1 MRIRLLPIISIAL
14 VTPFHVH
21 AADIKVLCVGGV
33 KPALSILVP
42 RFEQASGHRVEITYV
57 SPGGALRD
65 RVLAERNVDVAL
77 APSTVL
83 DAIAK
88 AGKIV
93 PGSAVEIARTP
104 IAIGI
109 RTGAEKPDLS
119 TPESVRR
126 AVLASKSIALGDPKA
141 NSPIGQYFMSV
152 ADRFGFGLELK
163 SRLVLVQG
171 GGVAVAQ
178 VVARGDA
185 EMAVTLMSEIL
196 EAPGVEVAG
205 PLPPEM
211 QNIVVTSA
219 MLVTGGGQPAGGRAF
234 IEFLRTPEAVGIFR
248 SKGQAPG

>member
-1 MRIRLLPIISIAL
+1 MKMPLLPITFIAL
-14 VTPFHVH
+14 VMPFHAD

-42 RFEQASGHRVEITYV
+42 RFERASGHRVKITYV

-65 RVLAERNVDVAL
+65 RVLADHDVDVAL

-93 PGSAVEIARTP
+93 AGSTVEIARTP
-104 IAIGI
+104 IAVGI
-109 RTGAEKPDLS
+109 RAGAEKPDLS
-119 TPESVRR
+119 TPETVKR
-126 AVLASKSIALGDPKA
+126 AVLASKSIAVGDPKA

-152 ADRFGFGLELK
+152 ADRFGFGPELK
-163 SRLVLVQG
+163 SRLVLIQG
-171 GGVAVAQ
+171 GGVTVAEAVAK
-178 VVARGDA
+178 GDA

-196 EAPGVEVAG
+196 EVPGVEVAG
-205 PLPPEM
+205 PLPPQM

-219 MLVTGGGQPAGGRAF
+219 MLVTGGGQPAFARAF
-234 IEFLRTPEAVGIFR
+234 IEFLRTPEAIAIFR